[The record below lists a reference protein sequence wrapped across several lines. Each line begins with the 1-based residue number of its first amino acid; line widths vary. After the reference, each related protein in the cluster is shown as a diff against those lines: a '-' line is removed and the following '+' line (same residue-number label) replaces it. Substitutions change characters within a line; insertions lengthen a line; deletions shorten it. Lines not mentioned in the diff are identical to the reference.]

1 MLAGGAQESESGEA
15 AAQRRLL
22 ASAQAGVQANPVDA
36 PIELEVCDWLNA
48 TACNTSGE
56 QGSAAC
62 CDAWILGIAWS
73 QVSGVAGERGRGL
86 LTGIDAHRLPAYPL
100 PPPPCCRS
108 VSLSSAG
115 RGLMV
120 AAYNPLGWSRQA
132 PLRVPLS
139 TNHTCGWRVTGPEG
153 KEVPSQLVPAA
164 ASTRGLQRL
173 LAQVNATSAD
183 TFGDAELV
191 FVARLPPLGYSTFVV
206 QPAPDCSQP
215 LPTAARGGSTVTGG
229 KDRYASLDN
238 GIVSLE
244 FDTHTGLLHGLTA
257 EGVTTQLSLWFSWYN
272 SSDGLEATEN
282 RGQASGAYI
291 FRCGWPAP
299 PLLCGLS

>member
-139 TNHTCGWRVTGPEG
+139 TNHTCGWRVTGGRGVGGEGGKLGGKRHGGKLGLPVQPPYPPPDLDHAGPEG

-183 TFGDAELV
+183 TFGDAGGGGG
-191 FVARLPPLGYSTFVV
+191 AWGRP
-206 QPAPDCSQP
+206 
-215 LPTAARGGSTVTGG
+215 RG
-229 KDRYASLDN
+229 
-238 GIVSLE
+238 
-244 FDTHTGLLHGLTA
+244 
-257 EGVTTQLSLWFSWYN
+257 
-272 SSDGLEATEN
+272 
-282 RGQASGAYI
+282 
-291 FRCGWPAP
+291 
-299 PLLCGLS
+299 